1 MEVQRLISVW
11 DNYVIV
17 PEKPL
22 LSVKNGV
29 LISAS

>member
-17 PEKPL
+17 PENPL

-29 LISAS
+29 ARGC